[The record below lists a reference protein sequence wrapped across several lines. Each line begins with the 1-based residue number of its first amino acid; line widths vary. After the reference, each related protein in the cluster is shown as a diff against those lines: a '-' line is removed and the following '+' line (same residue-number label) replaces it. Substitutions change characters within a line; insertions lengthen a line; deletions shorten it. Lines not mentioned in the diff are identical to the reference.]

1 MSTLGLAASLGF
13 DYTDEYAHIGNNT
26 YHYLRAEPDN
36 DKKYAGTA
44 LFVHGWP
51 DMAYGWHNQ
60 ISLLT
65 SLGYRVI
72 APNMLGYGQSSR
84 HASLKPYTHKNL
96 ANDLSQLLQA
106 VLKDG
111 EKGIIVGHDWGA
123 PVVWSLVVRYP
134 KLFKAVIN
142 LSVPHF
148 TPAAEYVDLAD
159 AIEAGQRT
167 FQRYMLQFRQPGME
181 ERFRGADKFRHML
194 RAIYEGTTADGQFGI
209 NNTNGF
215 NFDLLDQM
223 QVAPF
228 LPQDLE
234 DIYVREMTS
243 HSDLPVGLFN
253 YYRTARLD
261 WEDEIAWQNNGGS
274 WQIDIPSL
282 FICGQRDQ
290 FVPCQTAQGM
300 ERNFKDLQKFEVD
313 SGHWIQI
320 EAHDK
325 VNEIIQHWIG
335 SLKCHKQ

>member
-13 DYTDEYAHIGNNT
+13 DYTDEYALIANNT
-26 YHYLRAEPDN
+26 YHYLRAEPDSH
-36 DKKYAGTA
+36 KKYAGTA
-44 LFVHGWP
+44 FLVHGWP

-65 SLGYRVI
+65 SMGYRVI
-72 APNMLGYGQSSR
+72 APNMLGFGQSSR
-84 HASLKPYTHKNL
+84 PVSVDPYAQKNVVSDL
-96 ANDLSQLLQA
+96 AELFQT
-106 VLKDG
+106 VLEDR
-111 EKGIIVGHDWGA
+111 EKGILVGHDWGA
-123 PVVWSLVVRYP
+123 VAVWGLVVRHP
-134 KLFKAVIN
+134 QLFSAVIN
-142 LSVPHF
+142 LAVPLF
-148 TPAAEYVDLAD
+148 TPAPKYLDLAD

-167 FQRYMLQFRQPGME
+167 FQGYVLQLRQPGME

-194 RAIYEGTTADGQFGI
+194 RAVFEGTTADGQPGV

-228 LPQDLE
+228 LPRDLE

-243 HSDLPVGLFN
+243 HYNLPVGLFN
-253 YYRTARLD
+253 PYRTARLD
-261 WEDEIAWQNNGGS
+261 WEDDITWQNNGGS

-282 FICGQRDQ
+282 FICGRKDQ
-290 FVPCQTAQGM
+290 FVPCQVAEGM

-325 VNEIIQHWIG
+325 VNDIIQHWIG